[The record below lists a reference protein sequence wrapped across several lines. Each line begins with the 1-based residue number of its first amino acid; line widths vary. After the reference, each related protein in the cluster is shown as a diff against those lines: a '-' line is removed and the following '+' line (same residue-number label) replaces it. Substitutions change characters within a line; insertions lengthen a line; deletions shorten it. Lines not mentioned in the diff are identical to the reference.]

1 LVPQGFDYVGVDL
14 AAPALSKAKERLE
27 ASLGDRGD
35 TSRVTLVQH
44 DVTDLSFLEPQ
55 SFDLAIDAKL
65 LHMLVVDSD
74 RDRYLRGLSRALK
87 PGAMVLFIELFRE
100 DAYDGPMDS
109 FDEYMNL
116 FAPDLTTLEERS
128 AFNAGKEVKIKLAQ
142 VPARPRSKA
151 GYLSELGRYG
161 FEVLTFTV
169 LESGMECRIIAQYS

>member
-1 LVPQGFDYVGVDL
+1 MVPQGFDYVGVDL

-74 RDRYLRGLSRALK
+74 RDRYLRGLSRLSSRALW
-87 PGAMVLFIELFRE
+87 
-100 DAYDGPMDS
+100 YCS
-109 FDEYMNL
+109 
-116 FAPDLTTLEERS
+116 
-128 AFNAGKEVKIKLAQ
+128 
-142 VPARPRSKA
+142 
-151 GYLSELGRYG
+151 
-161 FEVLTFTV
+161 
-169 LESGMECRIIAQYS
+169 

>member
-1 LVPQGFDYVGVDL
+1 
-14 AAPALSKAKERLE
+14 
-27 ASLGDRGD
+27 
-35 TSRVTLVQH
+35 
-44 DVTDLSFLEPQ
+44 
-55 SFDLAIDAKL
+55 
-65 LHMLVVDSD
+65 
-74 RDRYLRGLSRALK
+74 
-87 PGAMVLFIELFRE
+87 MVLFIELFRE
-100 DAYDGPMDS
+100 DAYDGPIDS